1 MGIIDV
7 LIGASLR
14 KRALVLVGVALLVA
28 LGVWSLLRIPIDA
41 FPDVTNVQVEVLST
55 SPGLSPPEVERF
67 VTFPVETAMRGLP
80 RLEQVRSVS
89 KSGLSVVTVVFEDGV
104 DIYFARQL
112 VLERLIEA
120 RENVP
125 EATEIEM
132 GPVSTAMGEIYQY
145 TLAGTPPPGMD
156 PTAYLTE
163 ARTVQDWILTPLLKS
178 IPGVNEVNSFGGFIK
193 QYHVTVD
200 PEKLLAYDLTLADI
214 GEALRRNNLNVGGN
228 ILERGEQQ
236 YLVRGIGLL
245 QTVADIGAVAL
256 KTVGGTPVL
265 VRDVAEVS
273 SGTAVRQ
280 GGAVKDGRGEVVG
293 GVAMMLRGANGRE
306 VVRAIEARVAEING
320 SSVLP
325 LGLRIEPYYKRS
337 DIISRAVHTVTEALL
352 IGSVLVVLV
361 LYLFLR
367 SFRGAFIVLLALP
380 LSMLFTFVMMRAVGL
395 SANLMSLGGL
405 AISIGMIID
414 ATIIQVE
421 NVQRHLSE
429 AADAARRLPTVLKA
443 VLEVRKPSIFGE
455 LIIALTF
462 IPIIALQ
469 GIEGKM
475 FLPLAFTHVIALL
488 ASLLLSLAAIP
499 AFCHFVLRP
508 QGDKRSFLVEGARAL
523 YLPVLRWGLRHKA
536 VVVIAAVA
544 LLAGAVALI
553 PRLGTE
559 FMPIMDEGALDTD
572 VQFLPGISLA
582 ESLEMSRKVEAR
594 LMEFPEIMSIIG
606 KTGQTGVALEA
617 RGVEKTGY
625 VGALKPRREWT
636 SARSREELTDKMREA
651 MEDFPGMAFSFSQ
664 PIACRIDELVA
675 GTRAQLIV
683 KLFGEDLD
691 VLKAKADEIAAV
703 LREVPGATDINVERV
718 AGQPYITVR
727 PDRGRIARLGLNVE
741 DVHSVVE
748 AAVGGKTVTRIYE
761 GDRYFDLQIRYPET
775 RRDSAE
781 AIAAILVRTPGGARI
796 PLSQV
801 AEIATIEGP
810 SQISREAGQRRI
822 GVECNISGRD
832 LGGFV
837 AEARRAIGREVELA
851 PGYFL
856 SWGGQFENQQRA
868 MQRLAVILP
877 ATIGLVL
884 LLLFLTFGSLRISFL
899 VLLDL
904 PFALIGGVAALA
916 LSGLYLSVPASVG
929 FIALFGIA
937 VLNGI
942 VLISYITELQE
953 QGCPAG
959 EAIVRGCLNRLR
971 PVLMT
976 ATITVLSLA
985 PLLFA
990 QGPGSEIQRPLA
1002 VVVVG
1007 GLISSTLLTL
1017 LVLPVLYSWVGGAGR
1032 PKRPAGPGDGRP

>member
-1 MGIIDV
+1 MGMIDR
-7 LIGASLR
+7 LIEASLR
-14 KRALVLVGVALLVA
+14 KRAIILFVVLLLIG
-28 LGVWSLLRIPIDA
+28 LGVWAVLAIPIDA
-41 FPDVTNVQVEVLST
+41 FPDVTNIQVEVVST
-55 SPGLSPPEVERF
+55 APGLSPPEVERF

-80 RLEQVRSVS
+80 RLDEVRSVS
-89 KSGLSVVTVVFEDGV
+89 KAGLSVVTVVFEDGV

-120 RENVP
+120 RERVP
-125 EATEIEM
+125 EGTEIAM

-145 TLAGTPPPGMD
+145 TLAGDRPAGMD
-156 PTAYLTE
+156 ATEYLTQV
-163 ARTVQDWILTPLLKS
+163 RTVQDWILSPLLKA
-178 IPGVNEVNSFGGFIK
+178 IPGVNEINSFGGSIRQF
-193 QYHVTVD
+193 HVTVD
-200 PEKLLAYDLTLADI
+200 PDRLLAYDLTLGDI

-228 ILERGEQQ
+228 VLERGEQQ
-236 YLVRGIGLL
+236 YLVRGVGLL
-245 QTVADIGAVAL
+245 QTTDDIGAVAL
-256 KTVGGTPVL
+256 KTERGIPVL
-265 VRDVAEVS
+265 VRDVAEVRA
-273 SGTAVRQ
+273 GQAVRQ

-306 VVRAIEARVAEING
+306 VVRAIQTRAAEINALG
-320 SSVLP
+320 VLP
-325 LGLRIEPYYKRS
+325 LGLRIEPYYQRS
-337 DIISRAVHTVTEALL
+337 DIIGRAIHTVTEALL
-352 IGSVLVVLV
+352 IGSLLVVVV
-361 LYLFLR
+361 LLLFLR

-380 LSMLFTFVMMRAVGL
+380 LSILFTFVMMRAFGL

-405 AISIGMIID
+405 AISLGMIID

-429 AADAARRLPTVLKA
+429 RGAGGRRFATVLQA
-443 VLEVRKPSIFGE
+443 ILEVRKPSIFGE

-462 IPIIALQ
+462 IPILALQ
-469 GIEGKM
+469 GMEGKM
-475 FLPLAFTHVIALL
+475 FMPLAFTHIIALF

-499 AFCHFVLRP
+499 AFCYYMLKP
-508 QGDKRSFLVEGARAL
+508 QGDKKSFLVEGARKA
-523 YLPVLRWGLRHKA
+523 YLPVLRWGLRRKA
-536 VVVIAAVA
+536 LVVAAAVI
-544 LLAGAVALI
+544 LLAGTAALI

-572 VQFLPGISLA
+572 IQFLPGISLA

-594 LMEFPEIMSIIG
+594 LMEFPELVTIIG

-625 VGALKPRREWT
+625 VGLLRPRGEWT
-636 SARSREELTDKMREA
+636 SARSREELTDKMRAA

-691 VLKAKADEIAAV
+691 ILKAKADEIAAV
-703 LREVPGATDINVERV
+703 LGRIEGAADINVERV

-727 PDRGRIARLGLNVE
+727 PDRARIARLGLNVE
-741 DVHSVVE
+741 DVQSVVE
-748 AAVGGKTVTRIYE
+748 AAVGGKTVTQIYE
-761 GDRYFDLQIRYPET
+761 GDRYFDLQVRYPEE
-775 RRDSAE
+775 RRNSVE
-781 AIAAILVRTPGGARI
+781 TIGAILVRTPGGARV

-801 AEIATIEGP
+801 AEIATLEGP
-810 SQISREAGQRRI
+810 SQISRESGQRRI

-837 AEARRAIGREVELA
+837 AEARRAIGRGVGLP

-856 SWGGQFENQQRA
+856 TWGGQFENQQRA

-877 ATIGLVL
+877 ATIGLILV
-884 LLLFLTFGSLRISFL
+884 LLFLTFGSMRLSLL

-904 PFALIGGVAALA
+904 PFALVGGVLALW

-942 VLISYITELQE
+942 VLLSYITQLEE
-953 QGCPAG
+953 QGRPVG
-959 EAIVRGCLNRLR
+959 EAVVEGCLNRLR

-976 ATITVLSLA
+976 ATITVLSLV

-1017 LVLPVLYSWVGGAGR
+1017 LVLPVLYSWLGK
-1032 PKRPAGPGDGRP
+1032 KRAAE

>member
-1 MGIIDV
+1 MGFVDRIV
-7 LIGASLR
+7 ESSLK
-14 KRALVLVGVALLVA
+14 KRALVVFGVLVLIG
-28 LGVWSLLRIPIDA
+28 LGVWAVLRIPIDA
-41 FPDVTNVQVEVLST
+41 FPDVTNIQVEVLST
-55 SPGLSPPEVERF
+55 SPGMSPPEVERF

-80 RLEQVRSVS
+80 RLDQVRSVS
-89 KSGLSVVTVVFEDGV
+89 KAGLSVVTVIFADGV
-104 DIYFARQL
+104 DIYFARDR

-120 RENVP
+120 RERVP
-125 EATEIEM
+125 AGTEIAM

-145 TLAGTPPPGMD
+145 TLSGVPPAGLDETD
-156 PTAYLTE
+156 YLTQ
-163 ARTVQDWILTPLLKS
+163 ARTVQDWILSPLLKS
-178 IPGVNEVNSFGGFIK
+178 IPGVNEVNSFGGYIRQF
-193 QYHVTVD
+193 HVTVD
-200 PEKLLAYDLTLADI
+200 PEKLLAYDLTLGDI

-228 ILERGEQQ
+228 VLERGEQQ
-236 YLVRGIGLL
+236 YLVRGIGLF
-245 QTVADIGAVAL
+245 QTVDDIAKVAL
-256 KTVGGTPVL
+256 KTERGTPVL
-265 VRDVAEVS
+265 VRDVAEVRA
-273 SGTAVRQ
+273 GQAVRQ

-320 SSVLP
+320 SGVLP
-325 LGLRIEPYYKRS
+325 LGLRIDPYYKRS
-337 DIISRAVHTVTEALL
+337 DIIHRAIDTVTEALL
-352 IGSVLVVLV
+352 IGSILVVLI
-361 LYLFLR
+361 LLLFLR
-367 SFRGAFIVLLALP
+367 SFRGAFIVVLALP
-380 LSMLFTFVMMRAVGL
+380 LSILFTFVMMRLFGL

-405 AISIGMIID
+405 AISLGMIID

-429 AADAARRLPTVLKA
+429 KGAGAHRLSTVLKA
-443 VLEVRKPSIFGE
+443 ILEVRKPSIYGE

-462 IPIIALQ
+462 IPILALQ
-469 GIEGKM
+469 GMEGKM
-475 FLPLAFTHVIALL
+475 FMPLAFTHIIALF
-488 ASLLLSLAAIP
+488 ASLMLSLVAIP
-499 AFCHFVLRP
+499 AFCCMVLRP
-508 QGDKRSFLVEGARAL
+508 QGDKKSFLVEGAKKA
-523 YLPVLRWGLRHKA
+523 YLPLLRWGLRRKVL
-536 VVVIAAVA
+536 VVAAAVL
-544 LLAGAVALI
+544 LLAGTVALI

-572 VQFLPGISLA
+572 MQFLPGISLA

-594 LMEFPEIMSIIG
+594 LMQFPEVVTIIG

-625 VGALKPRREWT
+625 VGVLKPRGEWT
-636 SARSREELTDKMREA
+636 SARTREELTDKMRTA
-651 MEDFPGMAFSFSQ
+651 MEGFPGMAISFSQ
-664 PIACRIDELVA
+664 PISCRIDELVA
-675 GTRAQLIV
+675 GTRAQLII

-691 VLKAKADEIAAV
+691 ILKAKADEIGAT
-703 LREVPGATDINVERV
+703 LGRIRGATDINVERV
-718 AGQPYITVR
+718 AGQPYITVK
-727 PDRGRIARLGLNVE
+727 PDRARIARLGLNVE
-741 DVHSVVE
+741 DVQDVVE
-748 AAVGGKTVTRIYE
+748 AAVGGKTVTQVYE
-761 GDRYFDLQIRYPET
+761 GDRYFDLQVRYPEA
-775 RRDSAE
+775 RRNSVE
-781 AIAAILVRTPGGARI
+781 TIGAILVRTPGGARV

-801 AEIATIEGP
+801 ADIAMIEGP
-810 SQISREAGQRRI
+810 SQISRESGQRRI

-837 AEARRAIGREVELA
+837 AEARQAIGREVGLP

-877 ATIGLVL
+877 ATIGLIL
-884 LLLFLTFGSLRISFL
+884 LLLFLTFGSMRLSLL
-899 VLLDL
+899 VILDL
-904 PFALIGGVAALA
+904 PFALIGGVLALF

-942 VLISYITELQE
+942 VLLSYITQLQDE
-953 QGCPAG
+953 GRPLG
-959 EAIVRGCLNRLR
+959 EAIVVGCLNRMR

-976 ATITVLSLA
+976 ATITILSLV

-1017 LVLPVLYSWVGGAGR
+1017 LVLPVLYSWVGSA
-1032 PKRPAGPGDGRP
+1032 KRG

>member
-1 MGIIDV
+1 MSY
-7 LIGASLR
+7 SL
-14 KRALVLVGVALLVA
+14 KQKGMVIFL
-28 LGVWSLLRIPIDA
+28 SLLIIAFGAYSYLKLPIDA
-41 FPDVTNVQVEVLST
+41 FPDVTNIQVEVLST
-55 SPGLSPPEVERF
+55 SPGMSPPEVERF

-80 RLEQVRSVS
+80 RLDQVRSVS

-120 RENVP
+120 RERVP
-125 EATEIEM
+125 QGTEISM

-145 TLAGTPPPGMD
+145 TLVGTPPAGMD
-156 PTAYLTE
+156 ATAYLTE
-163 ARTVQDWILTPLLKS
+163 VRTVQDWILTPLLKS
-178 IPGVNEVNSFGGFIK
+178 IPGVNEINSFGGYIK

-200 PEKLLAYDLTLADI
+200 PERLLAYDLTLDDI
-214 GEALRRNNLNVGGN
+214 GQALRRNNLNVGGN
-228 ILERGEQQ
+228 VLERGEQQ

-245 QTVADIGAVAL
+245 QTVEDIASVVL
-256 KTVGGTPVL
+256 KTANGTPVFI
-265 VRDVAEVS
+265 RDVGEVRA
-273 SGTAVRQ
+273 GQAVRQ
-280 GGAVKDGRGEVVG
+280 GGAVKDGKGEVVG
-293 GVAMMLRGANGRE
+293 GVAMMLRGANGRD
-306 VVRAIEARVAEING
+306 VVRAIESRAGEINASG
-320 SSVLP
+320 VLP
-325 LGLRIEPYYKRS
+325 LGLQIEPYYKRS
-337 DIISRAVHTVTEALL
+337 DIINRAIHTVTEALL
-352 IGSVLVVLV
+352 IGSMLVVLI

-367 SFRGAFIVLLALP
+367 SFRGAFIVVLALP
-380 LSMLFTFVMMRAVGL
+380 LSVLFTFVMMRLFGL

-421 NVQRHLSE
+421 NVQRHLSAAE
-429 AADAARRLPTVLKA
+429 ASVRKLPIVLKA
-443 VLEVRKPSIFGE
+443 ILEVRKPSIFGE

-475 FLPLAFTHVIALL
+475 FLPLAFTHVIALF
-488 ASLLLSLAAIP
+488 ASLLLSLVAIP
-499 AFCHFVLRP
+499 AFCFFVLKS
-508 QGDKRSFLVEGARAL
+508 QGDKKSFLVEGAKKA
-523 YLPVLRWGLRHKA
+523 YLPVLRWGLNHKVLVVGAA
-536 VVVIAAVA
+536 VV
-544 LLAGAVALI
+544 LLAGTVTLI

-572 VQFLPGISLA
+572 IQFLPGISLA
-582 ESLEMSRKVEAR
+582 ESLEMARKVEAR
-594 LMEFPEIMSIIG
+594 LMRFPELVTIIG

-625 VGALKPRREWT
+625 VGVLKPRSEWT
-636 SARSREELTDKMREA
+636 SAKSREELTDKMREA
-651 MEDFPGMAFSFSQ
+651 MEGFPGMAFSFSQ

-675 GTRAQLIV
+675 GTRAQLII

-691 VLKAKADEIAAV
+691 LLKVKADEIGGILGRV
-703 LREVPGATDINVERV
+703 RGATDINVERV

-727 PDRGRIARLGLNVE
+727 PDRARIARFGLNVE
-741 DVHSVVE
+741 DVQSVVE
-748 AAVGGKTVTRIYE
+748 AAVGGKTVTQIYE
-761 GDRYFDLQIRYPET
+761 GDRYFDLQMRYPERQRNSVGT
-775 RRDSAE
+775 
-781 AIAAILVRTPGGARI
+781 IGAILVPTPSGARV

-801 AEIATIEGP
+801 ADITMLEGP
-810 SQISREAGQRRI
+810 SQISRESGQRRI

-837 AEARRAIGREVELA
+837 AEARREIGRGVGLP

-856 SWGGQFENQQRA
+856 TWGGQFENQERA
-868 MQRLAVILP
+868 MQRLAIILP
-877 ATIGLVL
+877 GTIGLIM
-884 LLLFLTFGSLRISFL
+884 LLLFLTFGSLRLSLL
-899 VLLDL
+899 VILDL
-904 PFALIGGVAALA
+904 PFALIGGVLA
-916 LSGLYLSVPASVG
+916 LYISGLYLSVPASVG

-942 VLISYITELQE
+942 VLLSYITQLQE
-953 QGCPAG
+953 AGCPSSD
-959 EAIVRGCLNRLR
+959 AIVRGCLNRLR

-976 ATITVLSLA
+976 ATITVLSLV

-1017 LVLPVLYSWVGGAGR
+1017 LVLPVLYSWFGCR
-1032 PKRPAGPGDGRP
+1032 KRGPSSSN

>member
-1 MGIIDV
+1 MGFIDR
-7 LIGASLR
+7 LIEASLR
-14 KRALVLVGVALLVA
+14 RRALVLAGVALLIG
-28 LGVWSLLRIPIDA
+28 LGVWSVLRIPIDA

-55 SPGLSPPEVERF
+55 APGMSPPEVERF

-80 RLEQVRSVS
+80 RLDQVRSVS
-89 KSGLSVVTVVFEDGV
+89 KAGLSVVTVVFEDGV

-120 RENVP
+120 RERVP
-125 EATEIEM
+125 QGTEIAM
-132 GPVSTAMGEIYQY
+132 GPVSTAMGEVYQY
-145 TLAGTPPPGMD
+145 TLAGTPPAGLD
-156 PTAYLTE
+156 PVEFLTE
-163 ARTVQDWILTPLLKS
+163 VRTAQDWILAPLLKS
-178 IPGVNEVNSFGGFIK
+178 IPGVNEINSFGGYIK
-193 QYHVTVD
+193 QYHVIVD
-200 PEKLLAYDLTLADI
+200 PERLLAYDLTLGDV

-228 ILERGEQQ
+228 VLERGEQQ
-236 YLVRGIGLL
+236 YLVRGIGLF
-245 QTVADIGAVAL
+245 QTVGDIADVAL
-256 KTVGGTPVL
+256 KTDRGTPVY
-265 VRDVAEVS
+265 VRDVAAVEA
-273 SGTAVRQ
+273 GQAVRQ

-293 GVAMMLRGANGRE
+293 GVAMMLRGANGRD
-306 VVRAIEARVAEING
+306 VVRAIERRVGEINASG
-320 SSVLP
+320 VLP

-337 DIISRAVHTVTEALL
+337 DIIGRAIHTVTEALL
-352 IGSVLVVLV
+352 IGSILVILV

-380 LSMLFTFVMMRAVGL
+380 LSVLFTFIMMRAFGL

-429 AADAARRLPTVLKA
+429 RAEGERKLPTVLKA
-443 VLEVRKPSIFGE
+443 ILEVRKPSIFGE

-475 FLPLAFTHVIALL
+475 FLPLAFTHVIALF

-499 AFCHFVLRP
+499 AFCQFVLKS
-508 QGDKRSFLVEGARAL
+508 QGDKRSFLVEGAKAA
-523 YLPVLRWGLRHKA
+523 YEPVLRWGLRRKA
-536 VVVIAAVA
+536 LVVAAAVLLLVGA
-544 LLAGAVALI
+544 LALV

-559 FMPIMDEGALDTD
+559 FMPIMDEGALDAD
-572 VQFLPGISLA
+572 IQFLPGLSLP
-582 ESLEMSRKVEAR
+582 ESLEMGRKVQAR
-594 LMEFPEIMSIIG
+594 LMEFPEIVTIIG

-625 VGALKPRREWT
+625 VGVLKPRSEWT
-636 SARSREELTDKMREA
+636 SARTREELTDKMRLA

-691 VLKAKADEIAAV
+691 VLKAKADEIAAALGRV
-703 LREVPGATDINVERV
+703 RGATDINVERV

-727 PDRGRIARLGLNVE
+727 PDRARIARLGLNVE
-741 DVHSVVE
+741 DVQSVVE
-748 AAVGGKTVTRIYE
+748 AAVGGKTVTQVYE
-761 GDRYFDLQIRYPET
+761 GDRYFDLQVRYPER
-775 RRDSAE
+775 RRDSVE
-781 AIAAILVRTPGGARI
+781 AIGSILVPTPRGGRV
-796 PLSQV
+796 PLSET
-801 AEIATIEGP
+801 ADIATLEGP
-810 SQISREAGQRRI
+810 SQISRESGQRRI

-837 AEARRAIGREVELA
+837 AEARRTIGRDVALP

-856 SWGGQFENQQRA
+856 TWGGQFENQQRA
-868 MQRLAVILP
+868 MQRLAIILP
-877 ATIGLVL
+877 ATIGLIL
-884 LLLFLTFGSLRISFL
+884 LLLFLTFGSLRLSLL
-899 VLLDL
+899 VILDL
-904 PFALIGGVAALA
+904 PFALIGGVLA
-916 LSGLYLSVPASVG
+916 LFVSGLYLSVPASVG

-942 VLISYITELQE
+942 VLLSYITELQE
-953 QGCPAG
+953 QGCPTG

-976 ATITVLSLA
+976 ATITVLSLL

-1017 LVLPVLYSWVGGAGR
+1017 LVLPVLYSWVGCKKGSG
-1032 PKRPAGPGDGRP
+1032 PK

>member
-1 MGIIDV
+1 MGLVDRIV
-7 LIGASLR
+7 ESSLK
-14 KRALVLVGVALLVA
+14 KRALVLFGVLVLVG
-28 LGVWSLLRIPIDA
+28 LGVWATLHIPIDA
-41 FPDVTNVQVEVLST
+41 FPDVTNIQVEVLST
-55 SPGLSPPEVERF
+55 SPGMSPPEVERF
-67 VTFPVETAMRGLP
+67 VTFPVEMAMRGLP

-89 KSGLSVVTVVFEDGV
+89 KAGLSVVTVIFEDGV
-104 DIYFARQL
+104 DIYFARDR

-120 RENVP
+120 RERVP
-125 EATEIEM
+125 VGTEIAM

-145 TLAGTPPPGMD
+145 TLAGARPAGMD
-156 PTAYLTE
+156 ETDYLTQV
-163 ARTVQDWILTPLLKS
+163 RTVQDWVLAPLLKS
-178 IPGVNEVNSFGGFIK
+178 IPGVNEINSFGGYIK

-200 PEKLLAYDLTLADI
+200 PNKLLAYDLTLGAI

-228 ILERGEQQ
+228 VLERGEQQ

-245 QTVADIGAVAL
+245 QTVDDIGKVAL
-256 KTVGGTPVL
+256 KTERGTPVL
-265 VRDVAEVS
+265 VRDVAEVRA
-273 SGTAVRQ
+273 GQAVRQ

-306 VVRAIEARVAEING
+306 VVRAIEGRAAEINASG
-320 SSVLP
+320 VLP
-325 LGLRIEPYYKRS
+325 LGLQIDPYYKRS
-337 DIISRAVHTVTEALL
+337 DIIHRAIGTVTEALL
-352 IGSVLVVLV
+352 IGSILVVLV
-361 LYLFLR
+361 LLLFLR
-367 SFRGAFIVLLALP
+367 SFRGAFIVVLALP
-380 LSMLFTFVMMRAVGL
+380 LSILFTFVMMSLVRL

-429 AADAARRLPTVLKA
+429 KGAGAHRFTTVLKA
-443 VLEVRKPSIFGE
+443 ILEVRKPSIFGE
-455 LIIALTF
+455 LIIAMTF
-462 IPIIALQ
+462 IPIIGLQ

-475 FLPLAFTHVIALL
+475 FGPLAFTYIIALS
-488 ASLLLSLAAIP
+488 ASLVLSLVAIP
-499 AFCHFVLRP
+499 AFCLIALKPHPDR
-508 QGDKRSFLVEGARAL
+508 KSFLVEGAKKA
-523 YLPVLRWGLRHKA
+523 YLPVLRWGLRRKALVVAAA
-536 VVVIAAVA
+536 VV
-544 LLAGAVALI
+544 LLALTAALI

-572 VQFLPGISLA
+572 MQFLPGISLA

-594 LMEFPEIMSIIG
+594 LKEFPEVVTIIG

-625 VGALKPRREWT
+625 VGVLKPRNEWT
-636 SARSREELTDKMREA
+636 SARTREELTDKMRAA
-651 MEDFPGMAFSFSQ
+651 MEGFPGMAISFSQ
-664 PIACRIDELVA
+664 PISCRIDELVA

-691 VLKAKADEIAAV
+691 VLKAKADEIAAC
-703 LREVPGATDINVERV
+703 LGGIEGATDINVERV

-727 PDRGRIARLGLNVE
+727 PDRARIARLGLNVE
-741 DVHSVVE
+741 DVQSVVE
-748 AAVGGKTVTRIYE
+748 AAVGGKTVTQVYE
-761 GDRYFDLQIRYPET
+761 GDRYFDLQVRYPEA
-775 RRDSAE
+775 RRNSVE
-781 AIAAILVRTPGGARI
+781 TIGAILVRTPGGARI

-801 AEIATIEGP
+801 ADIAMLEGP
-810 SQISREAGQRRI
+810 SQISRESGQRRI

-837 AEARRAIGREVELA
+837 AEARRAIGREVRLA

-856 SWGGQFENQQRA
+856 TWGGQFENQQRA

-877 ATIGLVL
+877 VTIGLIL
-884 LLLFLTFGSLRISFL
+884 LLLFLTFGSFRLALL
-899 VLLDL
+899 VILDL
-904 PFALIGGVAALA
+904 PFALVGGVLA
-916 LSGLYLSVPASVG
+916 LYVSGLYLSVPASVG

-942 VLISYITELQE
+942 VLLSYITQLQE
-953 QGCPAG
+953 EGKPTG
-959 EAIVRGCLNRLR
+959 EAIIQGCANRMR

-976 ATITVLSLA
+976 ATITILSLV

-990 QGPGSEIQRPLA
+990 QGPGSEIQKPLA

-1017 LVLPVLYSWVGGAGR
+1017 VVLPVLYSWVGR
-1032 PKRPAGPGDGRP
+1032 TKPR

>member
-1 MGIIDV
+1 MGFVERVIE
-7 LIGASLR
+7 GSLR
-14 KRALVLVGVALLVA
+14 QRVLVLVGVVILVG
-28 LGVWSLLRIPIDA
+28 LGVWSVLRIPIDA
-41 FPDVTNVQVEVLST
+41 FPDVTNIQVEVLST
-55 SPGLSPPEVERF
+55 SPGMSPPEVERF
-67 VTFPVETAMRGLP
+67 VTYPVETAMRGLP
-80 RLEQVRSVS
+80 RLDQVRSVS
-89 KSGLSVVTVVFEDGV
+89 KAGLSVVTVVFEDGV

-120 RENVP
+120 RERVP
-125 EATEIEM
+125 AGTEIAM
-132 GPVSTAMGEIYQY
+132 GPVSTAMGEVYQY
-145 TLAGTPPPGMD
+145 TLVGPRPAGMD
-156 PTAYLTE
+156 ETEYLTR
-163 ARTVQDWILTPLLKS
+163 ARTVQDWILAPLLKS
-178 IPGVNEVNSFGGFIK
+178 VQGVNEINSFGGYIK

-200 PEKLLAYDLTLADI
+200 PEKLLAYDLTLRDV

-245 QTVADIGAVAL
+245 QSVDDIGAVAL
-256 KTVGGTPVL
+256 KTDKGTPVL
-265 VRDVAEVS
+265 VRDVAEVR
-273 SGTAVRQ
+273 SGQAVRQ

-293 GVAMMLRGANGRE
+293 GVAMMLRGANGRD
-306 VVRAIEARVAEING
+306 VVRAIENRVVEINRSG
-320 SSVLP
+320 VLP
-325 LGLRIEPYYKRS
+325 MGLRIESYYRRS
-337 DIISRAVHTVTEALL
+337 DIINGAIHTVTEALL
-352 IGSVLVVLV
+352 IGSVLVVLI
-361 LYLFLR
+361 LLLFLR
-367 SFRGAFIVLLALP
+367 SFRGAFIVVLALP
-380 LSMLFTFVMMRAVGL
+380 LSTLFTFVMMRVVGL

-429 AADAARRLPTVLKA
+429 NGSRGGAKLATVLTA

-475 FLPLAFTHVIALL
+475 FLPLAFTHIIALF

-499 AFCHFVLRP
+499 AFCHFVLRS
-508 QGDKRSFLVEGARAL
+508 QGDKTSFLVEGAKKI
-523 YLPVLRWGLRHKA
+523 YLPVLRWGLRRK
-536 VVVIAAVA
+536 VVVVAAAAV
-544 LLAGAVALI
+544 LLAGAAALI

-572 VQFLPGISLA
+572 IQFLPGISLA
-582 ESLEMSRKVEAR
+582 ESLEMGRKVEER
-594 LMEFPEIMSIIG
+594 LMKFPEIVTIIG

-625 VGALKPRREWT
+625 VGVLKPRSEWT
-636 SARSREELTDKMREA
+636 SARTREELTDRFRAA

-675 GTRAQLIV
+675 GTRAQLII

-691 VLKAKADEIAAV
+691 ILKAKADEIGAA
-703 LREVPGATDINVERV
+703 LGRIRGATDLNVERV
-718 AGQPYITVR
+718 AGQPYVTVR
-727 PDRGRIARLGLNVE
+727 PDRARIARLGLNVE
-741 DVHSVVE
+741 DVQAVVE
-748 AAVGGKTVTRIYE
+748 AAVGGKTVTEIYE
-761 GDRYFDLQIRYPET
+761 GDRYFDLQIRYPES
-775 RRDSAE
+775 RRNSVE
-781 AIAAILVRTPGGARI
+781 TIGAILLRTPGGARI

-801 AEIATIEGP
+801 ADIAMIEGP
-810 SQISREAGQRRI
+810 SQISRESGQRRI
-822 GVECNISGRD
+822 GVECNITGRD

-837 AEARRAIGREVELA
+837 AEARRAIGREVALP

-868 MQRLAVILP
+868 MQRLGVIMP
-877 ATIGLVL
+877 VTIGLIL
-884 LLLFLTFGSLRISFL
+884 LLLFLTFGSFRISLL

-904 PFALIGGVAALA
+904 PFALIGGVLA
-916 LSGLYLSVPASVG
+916 LYVSGLYLSVPASVG

-942 VLISYITELQE
+942 VLLSYITQIQE
-953 QGCPAG
+953 EGCPTS

-976 ATITVLSLA
+976 ATITILSLT

-990 QGPGSEIQRPLA
+990 HGPGSEIQRPLA

-1017 LVLPVLYSWVGGAGR
+1017 LVLPVLYSWVGCAKRNAG
-1032 PKRPAGPGDGRP
+1032 D

>member
-1 MGIIDV
+1 MGLVDR
-7 LIGASLR
+7 LIETSLR
-14 KRALVLVGVALLVA
+14 KRAIILFGVLLLIA
-28 LGVWSLLRIPIDA
+28 LGVWSVLRIPIDA
-41 FPDVTNVQVEVLST
+41 FPDVTNIQVEVVST

-80 RLEQVRSVS
+80 RLDEVRSVS
-89 KSGLSVVTVVFEDGV
+89 KAGLSVITVVFEDGV

-120 RENVP
+120 RERVP
-125 EATEIEM
+125 AGTEIAM
-132 GPVSTAMGEIYQY
+132 GPVSTAMGEVYQY
-145 TLAGTPPPGMD
+145 TLVGDRPSGLDATD
-156 PTAYLTE
+156 YLIQV
-163 ARTVQDWILTPLLKS
+163 RTVQDWILSPLFKS
-178 IPGVNEVNSFGGFIK
+178 IPGVNEINSFGGYIK

-200 PEKLLAYDLTLADI
+200 PEKLLAYDLTLGDV
-214 GEALRRNNLNVGGN
+214 GDALRRNNLNVGGN
-228 ILERGEQQ
+228 VLERGEQQ

-245 QTVADIGAVAL
+245 QTVDDIGEVAL
-256 KTVGGTPVL
+256 KTEKGTPVL
-265 VRDVAEVS
+265 IRDVAEVRA
-273 SGTAVRQ
+273 GQAIRQ

-293 GVAMMLRGANGRE
+293 GVAMMLRGANGRD
-306 VVRAIEARVAEING
+306 VVRAIESRVREINASG
-320 SSVLP
+320 VLP
-325 LGLRIEPYYKRS
+325 LGLRIEPYYRRS
-337 DIISRAVHTVTEALL
+337 DIIGRAIHTVTEALL
-352 IGSVLVVLV
+352 IGSVLVIIVLAV
-361 LYLFLR
+361 FLR
-367 SFRGAFIVLLALP
+367 SLRGAFIVVLALP
-380 LSMLFTFVMMRAVGL
+380 LSMLFTFMMMRLFGL
-395 SANLMSLGGL
+395 SANLMSIGGL

-429 AADAARRLPTVLKA
+429 KGVAAHKLPTVLKA
-443 VLEVRKPSIFGE
+443 ILEVRKPSIFGE

-462 IPIIALQ
+462 IPIIALR

-475 FLPLAFTHVIALL
+475 FAPLAFTYVIALS
-488 ASLLLSLAAIP
+488 ASLILSLVAIP
-499 AFCHFVLRP
+499 AFCHLVLKPHPDR
-508 QGDKRSFLVEGARAL
+508 KSFLVEGAKKA
-523 YLPVLRWGLRHKA
+523 YLPVLRWGLRRKA
-536 VVVIAAVA
+536 LVVVIAVI
-544 LLAGAVALI
+544 LLSGTAALI

-572 VQFLPGISLA
+572 IQFLPGISLA

-594 LMEFPEIMSIIG
+594 LMEFPELVTIIG

-625 VGALKPRREWT
+625 VGLLRPRGEWT
-636 SARSREELTDKMREA
+636 SARSREELTDKMRAA

-703 LREVPGATDINVERV
+703 LGRIEGATDINVERV

-727 PDRGRIARLGLNVE
+727 PDRARIARLGLNVE
-741 DVHSVVE
+741 DVQSVVE
-748 AAVGGKTVTRIYE
+748 AAVGGKTVTQIYE
-761 GDRYFDLQIRYPET
+761 GDRHFDLQVRYPEE
-775 RRDSAE
+775 RRNSVE
-781 AIAAILVRTPGGARI
+781 TIGAILVRTPGGARV
-796 PLSQV
+796 PLGQV
-801 AEIATIEGP
+801 AEIATLEGP
-810 SQISREAGQRRI
+810 SQISRESGQRRI

-837 AEARRAIGREVELA
+837 AEARRAIGRGVGLP

-856 SWGGQFENQQRA
+856 TWGGQFENQQRA

-877 ATIGLVL
+877 ATIGLILV
-884 LLLFLTFGSLRISFL
+884 LLFLTFGSMRLSLL

-904 PFALIGGVAALA
+904 PFALVGGVLALW

-942 VLISYITELQE
+942 VLLSYITQLREE
-953 QGCPAG
+953 GRPVG
-959 EAIVRGCLNRLR
+959 EAVVEGCLNRLR

-976 ATITVLSLA
+976 ATITVLSLV

-1017 LVLPVLYSWVGGAGR
+1017 LVLPVLYSWLGG
-1032 PKRPAGPGDGRP
+1032 KRGPAPL

>member
-1 MGIIDV
+1 MGFVDRVIE
-7 LIGASLR
+7 GALR
-14 KRALVLVGVALLVA
+14 QRVLVIVGVVLLVG
-28 LGVWSLLRIPIDA
+28 LGVWSVLRIPIDA
-41 FPDVTNVQVEVLST
+41 FPDVTNIQVEVLST
-55 SPGLSPPEVERF
+55 SPGMSPPEVERF
-67 VTFPVETAMRGLP
+67 VTYPVETAMRGLP
-80 RLEQVRSVS
+80 RLAQVRSVS
-89 KSGLSVVTVVFEDGV
+89 KAGLSVVTVVFEDGV
-104 DIYFARQL
+104 DIYFARER

-120 RENVP
+120 RERVP
-125 EATEIEM
+125 AGTEIAM

-145 TLAGTPPPGMD
+145 TLAGSRPAGLD
-156 PTAYLTE
+156 EVEYLTRV
-163 ARTVQDWILTPLLKS
+163 RTVQDWILAPLLKS
-178 IPGVNEVNSFGGFIK
+178 VPGVNEINSFGGSIK

-200 PEKLLAYDLTLADI
+200 PEKLLAYDLTLGDVAA
-214 GEALRRNNLNVGGN
+214 ALRRNNLNVGGN
-228 ILERGEQQ
+228 IVEQGERQ
-236 YLVRGIGLL
+236 YLVRGVGLL
-245 QTVADIGAVAL
+245 QSVDDIGAVAL
-256 KTVGGTPVL
+256 KTARGIPVL
-265 VRDVAEVS
+265 VRDVAEVRA
-273 SGTAVRQ
+273 GQAVRQ

-293 GVAMMLRGANGRE
+293 GVAMMLRGANGRD
-306 VVRAIEARVAEING
+306 VVRALEGRVAEINASG
-320 SSVLP
+320 VLP
-325 LGLRIEPYYKRS
+325 MGLRIEPYYKRS
-337 DIISRAVHTVTEALL
+337 DIIGRAVRTVTEALL

-361 LYLFLR
+361 LLLFLR
-367 SFRGAFIVLLALP
+367 SVRGAFIVVLALP
-380 LSMLFTFVMMRAVGL
+380 LSALATFVMMRLVGL

-429 AADAARRLPTVLKA
+429 NGAGGPRLKTVLKA

-462 IPIIALQ
+462 IPIVALQ

-475 FLPLAFTHVIALL
+475 FLPLAFTHIIALF

-499 AFCHFVLRP
+499 AFCHFVLRS
-508 QGDKRSFLVEGARAL
+508 QGEKKSVLVEGAKRAYEPL
-523 YLPVLRWGLRHKA
+523 LRWGLRRRAA
-536 VVVIAAVA
+536 VVAAAAV
-544 LLAGAVALI
+544 LLVGAGALV

-572 VQFLPGISLA
+572 IQFLPGISLP
-582 ESLEMSRKVEAR
+582 ESLEMGRKVEER
-594 LMEFPEIMSIIG
+594 LMRFPEVVTIVG

-625 VGALKPRREWT
+625 VGVLKPRREWT
-636 SARSREELTDKMREA
+636 SARTREELTDKFRAA

-691 VLKAKADEIAAV
+691 ILKAKADEIAAV
-703 LREVPGATDINVERV
+703 LGRIRGATDLNVERV

-727 PDRGRIARLGLNVE
+727 PDRARIARLGLDVE
-741 DVHSVVE
+741 DVQDVVE
-748 AAVGGKTVTRIYE
+748 AAVGGKTVTQIYE
-761 GDRYFDLQIRYPET
+761 GDRYFDLQVRYPEE
-775 RRDSAE
+775 RRNSVE
-781 AIAAILVRTPGGARI
+781 TIGAILVRTPGGARV

-801 AEIATIEGP
+801 AEIAMSEGP
-810 SQISREAGQRRI
+810 SQISRESGARRI

-837 AEARRAIGREVELA
+837 AEARRAIGREVALPA
-851 PGYFL
+851 GYFL

-868 MQRLAVILP
+868 MQRLGVILP
-877 ATIGLVL
+877 VTIGLVL
-884 LLLFLTFGSLRISFL
+884 LLLFLTFGSLRLSLL

-904 PFALIGGVAALA
+904 PFALIGGVLALW

-942 VLISYITELQE
+942 VLLSYISQIREE
-953 QGCPAG
+953 GCPTN
-959 EAIVRGCLNRLR
+959 EAVVRGCLNRLR

-976 ATITVLSLA
+976 ATITVLSLT
-985 PLLFA
+985 PLIFA
-990 QGPGSEIQRPLA
+990 HGPGSEIQRPLA

-1017 LVLPVLYSWVGGAGR
+1017 LVLPVLYSWVGCRRGQT
-1032 PKRPAGPGDGRP
+1032 

>member
-1 MGIIDV
+1 MGFVDRVIES
-7 LIGASLR
+7 SLR
-14 KRALVLVGVALLVA
+14 KRALVLFGVVILIV
-28 LGVWSLLRIPIDA
+28 LGVWAVLRIPIDA
-41 FPDVTNVQVEVLST
+41 FPDVTNVQVEVLSA
-55 SPGLSPPEVERF
+55 SPGMSPPEVERF

-80 RLEQVRSVS
+80 RLDQVRSVS
-89 KSGLSVVTVVFEDGV
+89 KAGLSVVTVVFEDGV

-120 RENVP
+120 RERVP
-125 EATEIEM
+125 AGTEIAM
-132 GPVSTAMGEIYQY
+132 GPVSTAMGEVYQY
-145 TLAGTPPPGMD
+145 TLAGPRPAGMD
-156 PTAYLTE
+156 ETDYLTRV
-163 ARTVQDWILTPLLKS
+163 RTVQDWTLSPLLKS
-178 IPGVNEVNSFGGFIK
+178 IPGVNEINSFGGYIK
-193 QYHVTVD
+193 QFHVTVD
-200 PEKLLAYDLTLADI
+200 PDRLLAYDLTLDDI

-228 ILERGEQQ
+228 VLERGEQQ
-236 YLVRGIGLL
+236 FLVRGIGLL
-245 QTVADIGAVAL
+245 QTAGDIGDVAL
-256 KTVGGTPVL
+256 KTERGTPVL
-265 VRDVAEVS
+265 VRDLAEVRA
-273 SGTAVRQ
+273 GQAVRQ
-280 GGAVKDGRGEVVG
+280 GGAIKDGRGETVG
-293 GVAMMLRGANGRE
+293 GVAMMLRGANGRA
-306 VVRAIEARVAEING
+306 VVRAIQDRVAEINASG
-320 SSVLP
+320 VLP
-325 LGLRIEPYYKRS
+325 LGLRIEPYYQRS
-337 DIISRAVHTVTEALL
+337 DIISRAIHTVTEALF
-352 IGSVLVVLV
+352 IGSLLVVLILLV
-361 LYLFLR
+361 FLR

-380 LSMLFTFVMMRAVGL
+380 LSILFTFVMMRLFGL

-405 AISIGMIID
+405 AISLGMIID

-429 AADAARRLPTVLKA
+429 KGAGARRFPTVLKA
-443 VLEVRKPSIFGE
+443 ILEVRKPSIFGE

-462 IPIIALQ
+462 IPILALQ
-469 GIEGKM
+469 GMEGKM
-475 FLPLAFTHVIALL
+475 FMPLAFTHIIALF
-488 ASLLLSLAAIP
+488 ASLLLSLVAIP
-499 AFCHFVLRP
+499 AFCSLVLKP
-508 QGDKRSFLVEGARAL
+508 QGEKKSFLVEGARKA
-523 YLPVLRWGLRHKA
+523 YLPVLQWGLRRKVL
-536 VVVIAAVA
+536 VVAAAVA
-544 LLAGAVALI
+544 LLAGTAALI

-594 LMEFPEIMSIIG
+594 LMEFPELVTIIG

-625 VGALKPRREWT
+625 VGVLKPRGQWT
-636 SARSREELTDKMREA
+636 SARSREELTDKMRQA

-664 PIACRIDELVA
+664 PISCRIDELVA

-691 VLKAKADEIAAV
+691 VLKTKADEIAAV
-703 LREVPGATDINVERV
+703 LGRIEGSTDINVERV
-718 AGQPYITVR
+718 AGQPYITIS
-727 PDRGRIARLGLNVE
+727 PDRARIARLGLNVE
-741 DVHSVVE
+741 DVQSVVE
-748 AAVGGKTVTRIYE
+748 AAVGGKTVTQIYE
-761 GDRYFDLQIRYPET
+761 GDRYFDLQVRYPEA
-775 RRDSAE
+775 RRNSVE
-781 AIAAILVRTPGGARI
+781 TIGAILVRTPGGARV

-801 AEIATIEGP
+801 SDIAMLEGP
-810 SQISREAGQRRI
+810 SQISRESGQRRI

-837 AEARRAIGREVELA
+837 AEARRAIKGSVGLPA
-851 PGYFL
+851 GYFL
-856 SWGGQFENQQRA
+856 TWGGQFENQQRA

-877 ATIGLVL
+877 ATIGLILV
-884 LLLFLTFGSLRISFL
+884 LLFLTFGSLRLSLL

-904 PFALIGGVAALA
+904 PFALIGGVLA
-916 LSGLYLSVPASVG
+916 LWISGLYLSVPASVG

-942 VLISYITELQE
+942 VLLSYITQLQE
-953 QGCPAG
+953 DGVPKG

-976 ATITVLSLA
+976 ATITVLSLV

-1017 LVLPVLYSWVGGAGR
+1017 LVLPVLYSWIGRGRAGKNGANSLG
-1032 PKRPAGPGDGRP
+1032 

>member
-1 MGIIDV
+1 MGTIDRV
-7 LIGASLR
+7 IEGALKR
-14 KRALVLVGVALLVA
+14 RALVLVGVLLLVA
-28 LGVWSLLRIPIDA
+28 LGVWSVLSIPIDA
-41 FPDVTNVQVEVLST
+41 FPDVTNIQVEVLST
-55 SPGLSPPEVERF
+55 SPGMSPPEVERF
-67 VTFPVETAMRGLP
+67 VTYPVETAMRGLP
-80 RLEQVRSVS
+80 RLAQVRSVS
-89 KSGLSVVTVVFEDGV
+89 KAGLSVVTVVFEDGV

-120 RENVP
+120 RERTP
-125 EATEIEM
+125 EGTQIAM
-132 GPVSTAMGEIYQY
+132 GPVSTAMGEVYQY
-145 TLAGTPPPGMD
+145 TLAGDRPAG
-156 PTAYLTE
+156 TADERDYLTE
-163 ARTVQDWILTPLLKS
+163 VRTVQDWMLAPLLKS
-178 IPGVNEVNSFGGFIK
+178 IPGVAEVNSFGGYIR

-200 PEKLLAYDLTLADI
+200 PDKLLAYDLTLGDI

-228 ILERGEQQ
+228 VLERDERQF
-236 YLVRGIGLL
+236 LVRGIGLL
-245 QTVADIGAVAL
+245 QTVGDIGSVAL
-256 KTVGGTPVL
+256 KTAGGVPVL
-265 VRDVAEVS
+265 LRDVADVRAAQ
-273 SGTAVRQ
+273 AVRQ
-280 GGAVKDGRGEVVG
+280 GGAMKDGRGEVVG
-293 GVAMMLRGANGRE
+293 GVIMMLRGANGRE
-306 VVRAIEARVAEING
+306 VVKAVERRVEEINA
-320 SSVLP
+320 SRVLP
-325 LGLRIEPYYKRS
+325 FGLKVVPYYMRS
-337 DIISRAVHTVTEALL
+337 DIIGRAVHTVSEALL

-380 LSMLFTFVMMRAVGL
+380 LSTLFTFVMMRVVGL

-429 AADAARRLPTVLKA
+429 KGVTGRKLPTVLRA
-443 VLEVRKPSIFGE
+443 ILEVRKPSIFGE

-499 AFCHFVLRP
+499 AFCHIVLKP
-508 QGDKRSFLVEGARAL
+508 HPDVTSFLVEGARKA
-523 YLPVLRWGLRHKA
+523 YLPLLRWGLKRKA
-536 VVVIAAVA
+536 VLIGAAVA
-544 LLAGAVALI
+544 LLAGTALLI

-559 FMPIMDEGALDTD
+559 FMPIMDEGALDMD
-572 VQFLPGISLA
+572 IQFLPGISLD
-582 ESLEMSRKVEAR
+582 ESLAMSRKVQAR
-594 LMEFPEIMSIIG
+594 LMEFPELVTIIG

-625 VGALKPRREWT
+625 VGVLKPRAEWT
-636 SARSREELTDKMREA
+636 SARTREELTDRMREA
-651 MEDFPGMAFSFSQ
+651 MEAFPGMAFSFSQ

-691 VLKAKADEIAAV
+691 VLGARAGQIAAV
-703 LREVPGATDINVERV
+703 LGRIRGATDINVESV

-727 PDRGRIARLGLNVE
+727 PDRARIARLGLNVE
-741 DVHSVVE
+741 DVQSVVE
-748 AAVGGKTVTRIYE
+748 TAVGGKTVTQIYE
-761 GDRYFDLQIRYPET
+761 GDKYFDLQLRYPEE
-775 RRDSAE
+775 RRDSVE
-781 AIAAILVRTPGGARI
+781 AIGAILIRAPGGARV

-801 AEIATIEGP
+801 ADVAMVEGP
-810 SQISREAGQRRI
+810 NQISREAGLRRI
-822 GVECNISGRD
+822 GVECNITGRD

-837 AEARRAIGREVELA
+837 AEARRAVGRDVALP

-856 SWGGQFENQQRA
+856 DWGGQFENQQRA
-868 MQRLAVILP
+868 MRRLAVILP

-884 LLLFLTFGSLRISFL
+884 FLLYLTFGSLRLSLL
-899 VLLDL
+899 VILNL
-904 PFALIGGVAALA
+904 PFALIGGVLSLY

-942 VLISYITELQE
+942 VLISYISQLREEGRPL
-953 QGCPAG
+953 P
-959 EAIVRGCLNRLR
+959 EAVVEGCLNRLR

-976 ATITVLSLA
+976 ATITVLSLV

-1017 LVLPVLYSWVGGAGR
+1017 LVLPVLYSWLGR
-1032 PKRPAGPGDGRP
+1032 EKRMANAEAKM